1 MKYLQDHYYGTSE
14 GAQRKKFA
22 RNNLKKIFYKNET
35 PFKFEKF
42 VANLKGMFNVL
53 EEYGVP
59 LYEEKMVEHLLDQI
73 IQQNTDL
80 NTDVN
85 ICRSSHSSKFFKAS
99 TQLSMVVDII

>member
-1 MKYLQDHYYGTSE
+1 MQEQQAHYDCTSE
-14 GAQRKKFA
+14 GSWRKQVNSA
-22 RNNLKKIFYKNET
+22 YLRKIFYKNET

-42 VANLKGMFNVL
+42 VANLKGMVNVL

-85 ICRSSHSSKFFKAS
+85 ICRSSHSSKFVKAS